1 MRTSVLPL
9 LLLSLCASAC
19 GGAGHLSGGVYEDA
33 QARYHVG
40 EPAGGFR
47 PLDVGGRTDLAWADE
62 SQGAVL
68 EVDSRCEPALD
79 IPLVALTNHLLVG
92 FTEREDVEE
101 QALVPLDGRE
111 ALRTH
116 VRAKL
121 DGVPREMMMLVL
133 KKDGCVHDFVLVAP
147 PGAAF
152 EATRP
157 ALDRVVAG
165 FRTEPR
171 GR

>member
-1 MRTSVLPL
+1 MLTL
-9 LLLSLCASAC
+9 LLVSLCVAAC
-19 GGAGHLSGGVYEDA
+19 GGAGRLSGGVYQDA
-33 QARYHVG
+33 QARYHIG
-40 EPAGGFR
+40 EPAGGFH
-47 PLDVGGRTDLAWADE
+47 PLDVEGRTDLAWADD
-62 SQGAVL
+62 GHDAVL
-68 EVDSRCEPALD
+68 EVDSRCEPSLD

-121 DGVPREMMMLVL
+121 DGVPREMMMLVM

-147 PGAAF
+147 PGAPF

-165 FRTEPR
+165 FHTEPR
-171 GR
+171 SR